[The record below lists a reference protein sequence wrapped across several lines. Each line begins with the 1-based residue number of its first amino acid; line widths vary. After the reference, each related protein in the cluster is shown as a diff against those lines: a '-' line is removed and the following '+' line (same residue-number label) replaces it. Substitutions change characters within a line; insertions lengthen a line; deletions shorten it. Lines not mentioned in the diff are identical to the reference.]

1 MSMADHYDSSHDHEP
16 SGETPFTAEGE
27 IEVIDADGKTRQVW
41 YKLDGRET
49 WTVRDGAEEEWS
61 IELSDAENGNDLAK
75 THSGKH
81 AAEVPAWLLPAIAE
95 AHAQREDGEFQEWVD

>member
-1 MSMADHYDSSHDHEP
+1 MGIEDHYDSRFDHEP
-16 SGETPFTAEGE
+16 SGETPFKAEGE
-27 IEVIDADGKTRQVW
+27 IEMTDPAGNKRQV
-41 YKLDGRET
+41 YYILEGRET

-95 AHAQREDGEFQEWVD
+95 AHAQREDGDFQEWVD